1 MARHGARME
10 ARFSIAN
17 DVAHGLMRITMSG
30 FFEPADIASFV
41 AERDAAFRQL
51 KTRPNEHLSLVDI
64 RAMDIQASESV
75 MGFQQVLADPR
86 YRSRRIAF
94 VVGRSLAAMQIR
106 RAAKGRDTQFF
117 DELDEAEAWLL
128 ATPPQANLSYR
139 TG

>member
-1 MARHGARME
+1 MARHDARME

-30 FFEPADIASFV
+30 FFEPADIARFV

-128 ATPPQANLSYR
+128 ATPPQATLSYR

>member
-30 FFEPADIASFV
+30 FFEPADIARFV

>member
-1 MARHGARME
+1 MARNGAWME

-30 FFEPADIASFV
+30 FFEPADIARFV
-41 AERDAAFRQL
+41 AARDAAFRQL

>member
-1 MARHGARME
+1 MARHDARME

-30 FFEPADIASFV
+30 FFEPADIARFV

>member
-1 MARHGARME
+1 ME
-10 ARFSIAN
+10 ARFSITN
-17 DVAHGLMRITMSG
+17 DISRGLMRITMSG
-30 FFEPADIASFV
+30 FFEPADIARFV
-41 AERDAAFRQL
+41 TERDAAFRRL

-64 RAMDIQASESV
+64 RAMDIQAAESV

-106 RAAKGRDTQFF
+106 RAAKGRDTQYF
-117 DELDEAEAWLL
+117 DEPDEAEAWLL
-128 ATPPQANLSYR
+128 ATPPGATLSCG